1 LIETVPQHL
10 EVGIKGA
17 LSDNDI
23 TLSLCLSV
31 CLSPGASQCM
41 RGAILGT
48 IHHSTS
54 GPTSPVNK
62 DEDTNK
68 EALCLHPL
76 LIVYW
81 LVVMVT
87 GLR

>member
-31 CLSPGASQCM
+31 CRQVRVSACVAL
-41 RGAILGT
+41 LGT

-62 DEDTNK
+62 DKDTNK
-68 EALCLHPL
+68 EALCLQPL

-87 GLR
+87 GLRWV